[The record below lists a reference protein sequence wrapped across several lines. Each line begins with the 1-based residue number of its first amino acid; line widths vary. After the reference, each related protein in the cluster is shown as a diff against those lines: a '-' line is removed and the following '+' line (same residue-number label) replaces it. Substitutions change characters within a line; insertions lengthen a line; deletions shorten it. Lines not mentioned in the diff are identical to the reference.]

1 MSTSDNDP
9 TTPTGGTNALAAFS
23 DALADAVAEAGAS
36 IVRVEG
42 RNRQPATGIV
52 WAADGT
58 IVTADHVVE
67 RDDDLRVGLPDGT
80 TARARLV
87 GRDPAS
93 DLAVLKV
100 DAAGLVPIGRAG
112 PGRVGS
118 LALIVARPG
127 PDLMASL
134 GTVSAVSGPLRTRH
148 GGTLD
153 GLIATDA
160 TFYPGFSGAPLIVG
174 SGGAV
179 GLATSRFRGGRGNGV
194 VIPISTIERAAA
206 ALSAHGR
213 IRRGFVGIGS
223 QPVQLPPALRQQL
236 GLGDQERGLLVVSV
250 EDGGPAAQ
258 AGLLIGDVVVAFAG
272 EAVRDPAELRD
283 LLGPERVGQSAT
295 VRIAR
300 GGQPLALTLTV
311 GERA

>member
-1 MSTSDNDP
+1 MTAHDTNSKSTS
-9 TTPTGGTNALAAFS
+9 GGTALAAFS
-23 DALADAVAEAGAS
+23 DALADAVAEAGLS
-36 IVRVEG
+36 IVRIDG
-42 RNRQPATGIV
+42 RSRQAASGIV
-52 WAADGT
+52 WSADGI

-67 RDDDLRVGLPDGT
+67 RDDDLQVGLADGT
-80 TARARLV
+80 TLKARLV
-87 GRDPAS
+87 GRDPAT

-100 DAAGLVPIGRAG
+100 EATGLTPIRQAG
-112 PGRVGS
+112 PARIGS

-134 GTVSAVSGPLRTRH
+134 GTVSAVSGPIRTRH

-160 TFYPGFSGAPLIVG
+160 TFYPGFSGAPLIVAN
-174 SGGAV
+174 GGAV

-194 VIPISTIERAAA
+194 VIPLGTIERTVA

-223 QPVQLPPALRQQL
+223 QPVQLPAALRQQL
-236 GLGDQERGLLVVSV
+236 GLGDQETGLLMVSV
-250 EDGGPAAQ
+250 EENGPAAQ
-258 AGLLIGDVVVAFAG
+258 AGLYIGDIVVAFAG
-272 EAVRDPAELRD
+272 TVVRDPSELRD
-283 LLGPERVGQSAT
+283 LLGSDRVGQPAT
-295 VRIAR
+295 LKIVR
-300 GGQPLALTLTV
+300 GGQPQELTLTV